1 MLLRTHPFSPTTWQL
16 DIPTGSKMPLWHPEV
31 SLVRWDEG
39 AQEIRCSREI
49 VGGGGREVRVHV
61 KGWGCEDD
69 VWVREDDDMWLGK
82 GRGGVS

>member
-39 AQEIRCSREI
+39 VKEIRCSREMS
-49 VGGGGREVRVHV
+49 GGGREVRVHV

-69 VWVREDDDMWLGK
+69 VWVRKDDAWPGDGEAGW
-82 GRGGVS
+82 

>member
-39 AQEIRCSREI
+39 VKEIRCSREMS
-49 VGGGGREVRVHV
+49 GGDGGREVRVHIR
-61 KGWGCEDD
+61 GWGCEDD
-69 VWVREDDDMWLGK
+69 IWVREDDTWLEE
-82 GRGGVS
+82 GRG